1 MAKHVFLTG
10 PTGSGKTTLLR
21 RVFGPYLAQ
30 AGGFVTDA
38 IYGSYGELCA
48 YTLSPAA
55 SAGGVTGFTPQPF
68 LDCSRF
74 PPRTDNE
81 VFRDTGVRLLHEA
94 VWYPFGMLDE
104 IGGFELIIPQFRVAL
119 YDLLCSDQ
127 PLIGVLKAKEE
138 ADALRQALGLGDK
151 CRTYLQELHRMLEK
165 AADTQLLVIQT
176 PQDLI
181 QAEEVLKAWRR
192 EQLGQ

>member
-48 YTLSPAA
+48 YTL
-55 SAGGVTGFTPQPF
+55 
-68 LDCSRF
+68 DCSRF

-94 VWYPFGMLDE
+94 VWYPFAMLDE

-127 PLIGVLKAKEE
+127 PLIGALKAKEE